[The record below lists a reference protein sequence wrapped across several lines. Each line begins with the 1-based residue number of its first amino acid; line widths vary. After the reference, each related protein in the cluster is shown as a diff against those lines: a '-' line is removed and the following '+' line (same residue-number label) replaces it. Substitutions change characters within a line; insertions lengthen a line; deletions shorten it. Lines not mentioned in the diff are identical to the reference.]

1 MSCTDDMMWRVEE
14 LCVSLIDQQGPL
26 AECIEQM
33 VRHILYKLSTFEI
46 INISSE
52 IRDSQLY
59 GGTANLPDL
68 QVGTTTIIIVTG
80 ATYITLKVMFPMSD
94 SVLSLSSRV

>member
-1 MSCTDDMMWRVEE
+1 MSCTADMMWRVEE
-14 LCVSLIDQQGPL
+14 WCGSLIDRQGPL

-33 VRHILYKLSTFEI
+33 VRHILDKLSTFEI

-59 GGTANLPDL
+59 GGTDNLPDL
-68 QVGTTTIIIVTG
+68 QVGTTAIIIVTG
-80 ATYITLKVMFPMSD
+80 ATYI
-94 SVLSLSSRV
+94 